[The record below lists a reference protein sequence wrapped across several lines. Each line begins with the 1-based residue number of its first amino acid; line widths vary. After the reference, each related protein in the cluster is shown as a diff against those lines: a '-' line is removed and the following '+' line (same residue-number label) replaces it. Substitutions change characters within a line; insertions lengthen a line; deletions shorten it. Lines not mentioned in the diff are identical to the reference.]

1 MRDAAWQVQ
10 LAIYTALTGNPALVV
25 LAPGGIYDHVPG
37 TNASSYPRITIG
49 DDTLLDW
56 DTDTS
61 YGAEVTCTI
70 HVWST
75 EPGREQAKM
84 ILAKIA
90 EILHDQN
97 LPVTGFDT
105 VYVRREFEEVLTLQD
120 GATRHGIARY
130 RIVVVEQE

>member
-10 LAIYTALTGNPALVV
+10 LALYNALTGDAALVA

-37 TNASSYPRITIG
+37 SNESSYPRITIG

-61 YGAEVTCTI
+61 YGAELTCTI
-70 HVWST
+70 HVWSV
-75 EPGREQAKM
+75 EAGREQAKM

-90 EILHDQN
+90 EILHDQR
-97 LPVTGFDT
+97 LAVAGFDD
-105 VYVRREFEEVLTLQD
+105 VYVRREFEEVTTLQD

-130 RIVVVEQE
+130 RIVVEER

>member
-10 LAIYTALTGNPALVV
+10 LSLYNALVANAELV
-25 LAPGGIYDHVPG
+25 DLAPGGIYDHVPG
-37 TNASSYPRITIG
+37 SNESSYPRVTLG

-61 YGAEVTCTI
+61 FGADMTCTI

-75 EPGREQAKM
+75 EAGRKEAKV

-90 EILHDQN
+90 EILHEQD
-97 LPVTGFDT
+97 LTIDGFDL
-105 VYVRREFEEVLTLQD
+105 VYMRREFEEVLTLQD

-130 RIVVVEQE
+130 RIVVQER